1 MQLSPEDTL
10 RLNVLLASGPQ
21 AIRIDESTMTVHA
34 LADRGEARVALNPNC
49 RGEVYLRRVREL
61 LSGHV
66 LGSPGGYPV
75 YLRRW
80 TRMGQAR
87 SDSLEQ
93 LLLLGESEAVVAVV
107 HAAGLTD
114 EIARRAWWAM
124 PVAENARQMLTRQS
138 VVRGAMGP
146 QLAEFLIE
154 HLPFE
159 EEARDVIDSVR
170 IVLQPGLVSEQ
181 TRLALWRKGLQ
192 KNAYYVGFL
201 LAVPDDLPE
210 REGARADLAG
220 LEGRLSSLG
229 DRGNPAAVALR
240 RLLSGPGQT
249 FLRTVAEVLRRPA
262 NQDVINLTFD
272 AVAAYLAAVRPPGD
286 PDADLDGVLVEVQA
300 LLDGRAVGTAALAGV
315 RELIEAMPGLMPDL
329 RAALVLSRLGYP
341 IVRPIFSRTTAIGSL
356 MRRKLEPVT
365 GSLLEAIG
373 VLRGGR
379 G

>member
-315 RELIEAMPGLMPDL
+315 RELIEAMPGLTPDL